1 VACSPPHPDQGD
13 RTVDK
18 IKQLLDEL
26 AQVVAEMEAMSEA
39 PAEGDAPA
47 MDAEEESSLRSLSER
62 ADKLRSQ
69 IELLR
74 AIEAK
79 NLELRAVLERGAPAK
94 AIEKAAAEEAPVEK
108 RTVPAIPVSHGP
120 LKAFRS
126 AESAYRAGMHL
137 RGYVFGDAEA
147 RRWCVDHGVESRAQA
162 GGVNS
167 LGGVLTSP
175 ELSNEIIRLVEE
187 YGVYPQFARRIPMNS
202 DTLVIARRT
211 GGLAARPV
219 GENAEVLT
227 SDVTFDNV
235 ELNAKIWGVANR
247 TPNSLLEDSVID
259 LADLMAVEIA
269 QAFAEA
275 VDNAGFVGDGTS
287 TYHGV
292 EGITKKI
299 VKAAHSASVVSTTAG
314 TEDTYGELTMK
325 NFTDMVAKLPTYAR
339 RSARFFISP
348 AGWGSAM
355 LRLAMLPGGASG
367 PGGNSSSDVAAG
379 FGERFLGY
387 PVTLVSSMHSSL
399 DDSSGEVA
407 CLFGDL
413 SQAAVYGERRAIQI
427 RTSADRWMEYDQT
440 LTFASTRNAIVV
452 SDVGSTTKAGP
463 VVALKFG

>member
-1 VACSPPHPDQGD
+1 
-13 RTVDK
+13 
-18 IKQLLDEL
+18 
-26 AQVVAEMEAMSEA
+26 
-39 PAEGDAPA
+39 

-175 ELSNEIIRLVEE
+175 ELSSEIIRLVEE
-187 YGVYPQFARRIPMNS
+187 FGVYPQFARRVPMNS
-202 DTLVIARRT
+202 DTLNIARRT

-219 GENAEVLT
+219 GENAEVLA

-235 ELNAKIWGVANR
+235 ELVAKIWGVANR
-247 TPNSLLEDSVID
+247 VPNSLLEDSVID

-299 VKAAHSASVVSTTAG
+299 VKAAHSASVVSTTDS
-314 TEDTYGELTMK
+314 TEDQYSELTMK
-325 NFTDMVAKLPTYAR
+325 NFTDLVAKLPIYAR

-387 PVTLVSSMHSSL
+387 PVTLVHSMHSSL
-399 DDSSGEVA
+399 TDSSGEVA

-427 RTSADRWMEYDQT
+427 RTASERYIEYDQT
-440 LTFASTRNAIVV
+440 LTFATTRNAMVV
-452 SDVGSTTKAGP
+452 HDVGSTTKAGP

>member
-94 AIEKAAAEEAPVEK
+94 AIEKAAAEETPVEK

-175 ELSNEIIRLVEE
+175 ELSSEIIRLVEE
-187 YGVYPQFARRIPMNS
+187 FGVYPQFARRVPMNS
-202 DTLVIARRT
+202 DTLNIARRT

-219 GENAEVLT
+219 GENAEVLA

-235 ELNAKIWGVANR
+235 ELVAKIWGVANR
-247 TPNSLLEDSVID
+247 VPNSLLEDSVID

-299 VKAAHSASVVSTTAG
+299 VKAAHSASVVSTTDS
-314 TEDTYGELTMK
+314 TEDQYSELTMK
-325 NFTDMVAKLPTYAR
+325 NFTDLVAKLPIYAR

-387 PVTLVSSMHSSL
+387 PVTLVHSMHSSL
-399 DDSSGEVA
+399 TDSSGEVA

-427 RTSADRWMEYDQT
+427 RTASERYIEYDQT
-440 LTFASTRNAIVV
+440 LTFATTRNAMVV
-452 SDVGSTTKAGP
+452 HDVGSTTKAGP

>member
-1 VACSPPHPDQGD
+1 
-13 RTVDK
+13 VDK

-94 AIEKAAAEEAPVEK
+94 KIEQAVAEEAPVEK

-137 RGYVFGDAEA
+137 RGYVFGDADA

-175 ELSNEIIRLVEE
+175 ELSNEIVRLVEE
-187 YGVYPQFARRIPMNS
+187 VGVFPQFARRVNMPAE
-202 DTLVIARRT
+202 TLLIARRT
-211 GGLAARPV
+211 GGLTARAV
-219 GENAEVLT
+219 GENAEVLA
-227 SDVTFDNV
+227 SDMSFDNV
-235 ELNAKIWGVANR
+235 ELTAKIWGVANR
-247 TPNSLLEDSVID
+247 IPNSLLEDSVID
-259 LADLMAVEIA
+259 LADLIALETA

-275 VDNAGFVGDGTS
+275 VDDSAFGPADGES

-292 EGITKKI
+292 VSITKKI
-299 VKAAHSASVVSTTAG
+299 VKAAHSASVVTTATDG
-314 TEDTYGELTMK
+314 SQDTFGELTMS
-325 NFTDMVAKLPTYAR
+325 NFTALVAKLPLYAR
-339 RSARFFISP
+339 RNARFFISP
-348 AGWGSAM
+348 AGWGTAM
-355 LRLAMLPGGASG
+355 LRLAMLPGGAAG

-387 PVTLVSSMHSSL
+387 PVTLVHSMHSSL
-399 DDSSGEVA
+399 DDSSGSVA

-413 SQAAVYGERRAIQI
+413 SQAAIYGERRAVQI
-427 RTSADRWMEYDQT
+427 KTASERYVEYDQT
-440 LTFASTRNAIVV
+440 LTFATTRNAIVV
-452 SDVGSTTKAGP
+452 HDVGSTTKAGP
-463 VVALKFG
+463 IVALKFGT

>member
-1 VACSPPHPDQGD
+1 M
-13 RTVDK
+13 DK
-18 IKQLLDEL
+18 IKALLDEL
-26 AQVVAEMEAMSEA
+26 AAVVAEMEAMSEA

-47 MDAEEESSLRSLSER
+47 MDAEQEASLRSLSER

-175 ELSNEIIRLVEE
+175 ELSNEVVRLVEE
-187 YGVYPQFARRIPMNS
+187 VGVYPQYARRVPMSS
-202 DTLVIARRT
+202 DTLNIARRT

-219 GENAEVLT
+219 GENAEVLA
-227 SDVTFDNV
+227 SDVTFDNI
-235 ELNAKIWGVANR
+235 ELVAKIWGVANR
-247 TPNSLLEDSVID
+247 VPNSLLEDSVID
-259 LADLMAVEIA
+259 LADLMALETA

-275 VDNAGFVGDGTS
+275 ADNAGFIGDGTS

-299 VKAAHSASVVSTTAG
+299 VKAAHSASVVTTTAS
-314 TEDTYGELTMK
+314 TEDTFGTLTMK
-325 NFTDMVAKLPTYAR
+325 NFTDMVAKLPTFAR
-339 RSARFFISP
+339 RSARFYISP

-387 PVTLVSSMHSSL
+387 PVVLVPAMHSVL
-399 DDSSGEVA
+399 TDSSGEVA

-427 RTSADRWMEYDQT
+427 RTASERYIEYDQT
-440 LTFASTRNAIVV
+440 LTFATTRNAMVV
-452 SDVGSTTKAGP
+452 HDVGSTTKAGP

>member
-1 VACSPPHPDQGD
+1 
-13 RTVDK
+13 VDK
-18 IKQLLDEL
+18 IKALLDEL
-26 AQVVAEMEAMSEA
+26 AAVVAEMEAMSET
-39 PAEGDAPA
+39 PAEDG
-47 MDAEEESSLRSLSER
+47 AEPMTEEQEASLRSLETR
-62 ADKLRSQ
+62 ADKLREQ
-69 IELLR
+69 IEFLQR
-74 AIEAK
+74 VQAK
-79 NLELRAVLERGAPAK
+79 ELELRAVLERGAPAK
-94 AIEKAAAEEAPVEK
+94 AVEKAAVTEESPVEK

-299 VKAAHSASVVSTTAG
+299 VKAAHSASVVTTTNG

>member
-1 VACSPPHPDQGD
+1 
-13 RTVDK
+13 VDK
-18 IKQLLDEL
+18 IKALLDEL
-26 AQVVAEMEAMSEA
+26 AMVVAEMEAMTE
-39 PAEGDAPA
+39 DAPEGEA
-47 MDAEEESSLRSLSER
+47 AEPMTEEQEASLRSLSER
-62 ADKLRSQ
+62 ADKLRER
-69 IELLR
+69 IEFLQR
-74 AIEAK
+74 VEAK

-94 AIEKAAAEEAPVEK
+94 VVEAKAEEAPVEK
-108 RTVPAIPVSHGP
+108 RTVPAVPVSHGP

-147 RRWCVDHGVESRAQA
+147 RRWCLDHGVESRAQA

-187 YGVYPQFARRIPMNS
+187 YGVFPQFARRVPMNS
-202 DTLVIARRT
+202 DTLNIARRT

-219 GENAEVLT
+219 GENAEVLA

-235 ELNAKIWGVANR
+235 ELVAKIWGVANR
-247 TPNSLLEDSVID
+247 VPNSLLEDSVID

-299 VKAAHSASVVSTTAG
+299 VKAAHSASVVSTTDS
-314 TEDTYGELTMK
+314 TEDQYSELTMK
-325 NFTDMVAKLPTYAR
+325 NFTDLVAKLPIYAR
-339 RSARFFISP
+339 RNARFFISP

-387 PVTLVSSMHSSL
+387 PVTLVHSMHSSL
-399 DDSSGEVA
+399 ADSSGEVA

-427 RTSADRWMEYDQT
+427 RTASERYIEYDQT
-440 LTFASTRNAIVV
+440 LTFATTRNAMVV
-452 SDVGSTTKAGP
+452 HDVGSDSKAGP
-463 VVALKFG
+463 VVALKFGG

>member
-1 VACSPPHPDQGD
+1 
-13 RTVDK
+13 VDK
-18 IKQLLDEL
+18 IKALLDEL
-26 AQVVAEMEAMSEA
+26 AAVVAEMEAMSET
-39 PAEGDAPA
+39 PAEDG
-47 MDAEEESSLRSLSER
+47 AEPMTEEQEASLRSLETR
-62 ADKLRSQ
+62 ADKLREQ
-69 IELLR
+69 IEFLQR
-74 AIEAK
+74 VQAK
-79 NLELRAVLERGAPAK
+79 ELELRAVLERGAPAK
-94 AIEKAAAEEAPVEK
+94 AVEKAAVTEESPVEK

-187 YGVYPQFARRIPMNS
+187 YGVYPQFARRVPMNS
-202 DTLVIARRT
+202 DTLNIARRT

-219 GENAEVLT
+219 GENAEVLA
-227 SDVTFDNV
+227 SDVTFDNI
-235 ELNAKIWGVANR
+235 ELVAKIWGVANR
-247 TPNSLLEDSVID
+247 VPNSLLEDSVID
-259 LADLMAVEIA
+259 LADLMAVEVA

-275 VDNAGFVGDGTS
+275 VDNSGFVGDGTS

-292 EGITKKI
+292 EGITRKI
-299 VKAAHSASVVSTTAG
+299 VKAAHSASVVTTTAS
-314 TEDTYGELTMK
+314 TEDQYSELTMS
-325 NFTDMVAKLPTYAR
+325 NFTALVAKLPLYAR
-339 RSARFFISP
+339 RNARFFISP
-348 AGWGSAM
+348 AGWGTAM

-387 PVTLVSSMHSSL
+387 PVTLVHSMHSSL

-427 RTSADRWMEYDQT
+427 RTASERYIEYDQT
-440 LTFASTRNAIVV
+440 LTFATTRNAIVV
-452 SDVGSTTKAGP
+452 HDVGSTTKAGP